1 MPQGCGSM
9 IEEDDEEAEAD
20 AAAAVAATAVAAKV
34 ADGRG
39 GEEAVN
45 EPDRRS
51 SDLDG
56 RG

>member
-1 MPQGCGSM
+1 M

-20 AAAAVAATAVAAKV
+20 AAAAAAVAAAAAAAKV
-34 ADGRG
+34 TDGRE

-51 SDLDG
+51 NDCDG